1 MQIRIDTNIAE
12 VQRQLGVQAKQ
23 ITYAT
28 AVALT
33 KTAARV
39 KAAIPAELD
48 RVFDRPTTYTK
59 QGTYLKMAT
68 RTNLEAEVG
77 FKPVQAHY
85 LQLQASG
92 GTKQAP
98 AAGLR
103 LPGNIQL
110 NAFGNIPRGLI
121 AKLKASAQNGT
132 LSAAIVKRLGV
143 TGNRRKGAAPIQLF
157 YGQPQGKGWE
167 KAPMGI
173 WRRVP
178 GINGAKG
185 KLIPVV
191 VFEDTP
197 AKYTKRLDLQAI
209 ALPIVRTH
217 FEQEFD
223 TALAKALATAR

>member
-1 MQIRIDTNIAE
+1 MQITIDTNIAD

-23 ITYAT
+23 VTYAT

-33 KTAARV
+33 KTAGRI
-39 KAAIPAELD
+39 KAAMPAELE
-48 RVFDRPTTYTK
+48 RVFDRPTAYTK

-68 RTNLEAEVG
+68 KNNLTAEVG
-77 FKPVQAHY
+77 FKRVQANY
-85 LQLQASG
+85 LQLQAEG
-92 GTKQAP
+92 GTKQP
-98 AAGLR
+98 GAAGLR

-121 AKLKASAQNGT
+121 AKLKAGAQNGT

-143 TGNRRKGAAPIQLF
+143 TGSRRKGAAPIQLF
-157 YGQPQGKGWE
+157 YGQPQGKGWD

-178 GINGAKG
+178 GINGSKG

-197 AKYTKRLDLQAI
+197 AKYTKRLDLEAM
-209 ALPIVRTH
+209 ALPIVFSH
-217 FEQEFD
+217 FEQEFGA
-223 TALAKALATAR
+223 ALTKALATAR

>member
-1 MQIRIDTNIAE
+1 MQIRIETNIAE
-12 VQRQLGVQAKQ
+12 VQRLLGAQAKQ
-23 ITYAT
+23 VAYAT

-39 KAAIPAELD
+39 KAAMPAELD
-48 RVFDRPTTYTK
+48 RVFDRPTSFTK

-121 AKLKASAQNGT
+121 AKLKAGAQNGT

-178 GINGAKG
+178 GVNGAKG

-197 AKYTKRLDLQAI
+197 AKYTKRLDLEAI

-223 TALAKALATAR
+223 TALAKALATAQ